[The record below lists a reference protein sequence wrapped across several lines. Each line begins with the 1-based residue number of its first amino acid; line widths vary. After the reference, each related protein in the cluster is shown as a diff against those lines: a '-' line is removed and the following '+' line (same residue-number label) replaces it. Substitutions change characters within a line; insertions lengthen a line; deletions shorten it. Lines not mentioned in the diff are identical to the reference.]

1 MQNGYDRMIHSF
13 IINGILTNNAGY
25 TAPEQSISPNQEV
38 NWQKLGNKAGVIK
51 YYKPYMVGNM
61 VVKPERD
68 QIQQLSSFYPTVME
82 LLKQS
87 MESSTGINP
96 LVQGNPQEAKV
107 DVFSTAQQYQNS
119 AMMRIQLAM
128 SHINLSNEY
137 IGRVVIEKL
146 LDVINKSQI
155 YVFYDDKGK
164 LNEIKIAEGM
174 MQSLKMSKYLLLAV
188 PDESTPTQK
197 SAMVTSLMQVAQTTE
212 DPMQREIYRKRAFE
226 LADIRGFDEMSE
238 ELNTAKTLQ
247 QRIQQLEAEMQRQGE
262 ISKQFENRAE
272 RSETTA
278 KVIDNAYRQLIPVL
292 MEIAKLGKEAE
303 IAKVEERLKAIK
315 QENKMEESDNS

>member
-1 MQNGYDRMIHSF
+1 
-13 IINGILTNNAGY
+13 
-25 TAPEQSISPNQEV
+25 
-38 NWQKLGNKAGVIK
+38 
-51 YYKPYMVGNM
+51 M

-174 MQSLKMSKYLLLAV
+174 MESLKMSKYLLLAV